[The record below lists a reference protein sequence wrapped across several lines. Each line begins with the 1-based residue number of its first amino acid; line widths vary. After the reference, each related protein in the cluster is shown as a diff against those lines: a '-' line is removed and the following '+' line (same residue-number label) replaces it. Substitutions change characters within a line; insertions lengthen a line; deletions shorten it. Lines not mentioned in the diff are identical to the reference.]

1 MAEQLFFSRDTNVF
15 LGVSTIKAV
24 QVTAAGS
31 SYETAPTVAFSS
43 DAGGTGAAAT
53 ATVVGGEVTAVT
65 VTNPG
70 SGYTSTPTIGFSGGG
85 GTGAA
90 AVTGAG
96 IFEIPVL
103 DGFSMSQ
110 STNTTEVTLN
120 EAADSAGVSRRGR
133 QLFTDSYAPAEWSF
147 ASYIRPFKASGT
159 VTGGGVDNANS
170 KHHAVEEVLW
180 AMMAGNGGYIA
191 PVASGQQ
198 QLWPQAIDNTTG
210 AYSIVD
216 FEDSNTVEVGTFDL
230 YFNLGESST
239 EVKTTALPSHTD
251 ASKISAGETVP
262 ANLLMT
268 ILALGTTSQAQWNTI
283 FDSTGQTYTKG
294 QSVTTPGT
302 TSTFPA
308 NTTGALAPKQ
318 GASNGRVWLSNVTG
332 IQPGDTVDITIFG
345 YGGGT
350 INGLEVL
357 SVNPANSGGLEQEF
371 VQLTTQPAAVPLGS
385 TVTFSRRIT
394 YKVEGCC
401 VNEASVDFDIDG
413 IATINWSGLGKIITE
428 SGTPTATI
436 YEGTTSTSNF
446 IRNRLTTLAI
456 TAADETTFPGTGS
469 GVYDTVITSGNIT
482 ISNNLTFL
490 APETVGIVNQP
501 LQHVTGTRSVSGS
514 FTCYLNNEAGSSA
527 ELFEKIIENTN
538 IVTNSFDLEFKVGGT
553 VSNTP
558 RAYFRMPTCH
568 LEVPTHSLEDVIALE
583 VNFHALP
590 SSVTNTNELTL
601 TYRGV

>member
-31 SYETAPTVAFSS
+31 SYETAPTVAFSETE
-43 DAGGTGAAAT
+43 GGTGAAAT

-70 SGYTSTPTIGFSGGG
+70 SGYTSTPTIAFSGGG

-283 FDSTGQTYTKG
+283 FGSTGQTYTKG

-302 TSTFPA
+302 TSTFPT

-357 SVNPANSGGLEQEF
+357 SVNPANAGGLDQEF
-371 VQLTTQPAAVPLGS
+371 VQLTTSPAAVPLGS

-558 RAYFRMPTCH
+558 RAYFKMPTCH
-568 LEVPTHSLEDVIALE
+568 LEVPTHSLDDVIALE

>member
-24 QVTAAGS
+24 QVTAGGS
-31 SYETAPTVAFSS
+31 SYETAPTVAFSA

-70 SGYTSTPTIGFSGGG
+70 SGYTSTPTIAFSGGG

-159 VTGGGVDNANS
+159 VTGGGVDNANT

-210 AYSIVD
+210 PYSLID

-251 ASKISAGETVP
+251 ASKITAGETPP
-262 ANLLMT
+262 ANTLMT
-268 ILALGTTSQAQWNTI
+268 ILALGTTSQAQFNTI
-283 FDSTGQTYTKG
+283 FGTSGATYIKG
-294 QSVTTPGT
+294 QSATTPA
-302 TSTFPA
+302 SPSAFPA
-308 NTTGALAPKQ
+308 GTSGAIAPKA
-318 GASNGRVWLSNVTG
+318 GASNGRIWLSNVTG
-332 IQPGDTVDITIFG
+332 LQRGDTADIALA
-345 YGGGT
+345 GGGS
-350 INGLEVL
+350 INGLEVGA
-357 SVNPANSGGLEQEF
+357 VNPNNSGGLDQEF
-371 VQLTTQPAAVPLGS
+371 VQLTTSPAAVPLGS

-428 SGTPTATI
+428 SSTPTATI
-436 YEGTTSTSNF
+436 YEGTTSTNNF
-446 IRNRLTTLAI
+446 IRNRLTTLEI
-456 TAADETTFPGTGS
+456 IAADETTFPGTGA
-469 GVYDTVITSGNIT
+469 GVYDTVVTGGNIT
-482 ISNNLTFL
+482 ISNNITFL

-538 IVTNSFDLEFKVGGT
+538 IVTNSFDLNFYVGGT

-558 RAYFRMPTCH
+558 KAHFRMPTCH

-590 SSVTNTNELTL
+590 SSVGNTNELTL

>member
-31 SYETAPTVAFSS
+31 SYETAPTVAFSETE
-43 DAGGTGAAAT
+43 GGTGAAAT

-70 SGYTSTPTIGFSGGG
+70 SGYTSTPTIAFSGGG

-283 FDSTGQTYTKG
+283 FGSTGQTYTKG

-302 TSTFPA
+302 TSTFPT

-332 IQPGDTVDITIFG
+332 IQPGDTVDIALA
-345 YGGGT
+345 GGGT

-357 SVNPANSGGLEQEF
+357 SVNPANAGGLDQEF
-371 VQLTTQPAAVPLGS
+371 VQLTTSPAAVPLGS

-558 RAYFRMPTCH
+558 RAYFKMPTCH
-568 LEVPTHSLEDVIALE
+568 LEVPTHSLDDVIALE